1 MVCHGPLPRA
11 ERPRSVAG
19 TFPECSR
26 SVPGTFPERKT
37 KLPERNVSQEVVYT
51 LLPGSKKA
59 TSRNEFPQRF
69 FARGRAARSS
79 ASSGTGKHRDG
90 EAPGQENPGRGRPGR
105 GSAGTGQSGTG
116 KSGTGKAG
124 TGKAGTGKIRDGQ
137 GRDGEKPKL
146 VLDTRCPEPG
156 LSGHRVSKKL
166 VSRKFPSRGPSWHPP
181 GPC

>member
-1 MVCHGPLPRA
+1 MVCPSPLPRA
-11 ERPRSVAG
+11 ERPQ
-19 TFPECSR
+19 
-26 SVPGTFPERKT
+26 SVPGTFPERS
-37 KLPERNVSQEVVYT
+37 RNEKRNYRNETFSQEVVYT

-90 EAPGQENPGRGRPGR
+90 EAPGRENPGRGRPGR